1 MIAALR
7 EVFDDLIRDAGYRRD
22 ILGGLEIQGVDRF
35 TDNAVHIVAGIR
47 TRALRQAPVGREFNR
62 RMKIKFDEL
71 GIQFSPPPRL
81 AYAMAPDQPCSAHQ
95 PRRYRPRR
103 CPAAAASKPSS

>member
-1 MIAALR
+1 
-7 EVFDDLIRDAGYRRD
+7 
-22 ILGGLEIQGVDRF
+22 LGGLEILGVDRF

-71 GIQFSPPPRL
+71 GIRFSPPPRL
-81 AYAMAPDQPCSAHQ
+81 AYAMAPGGLAV
-95 PRRYRPRR
+95 
-103 CPAAAASKPSS
+103 PAEALPGPGALARETTASEGPAPKPSS